1 MGAGTVGGTVLR
13 TASSPLRGREQ
24 AQINVAHIVNFR
36 GWPGLSDWHAPPI
49 PRATRRLSAGVSM
62 TLCAAADIGADG
74 DTFGL
79 GAVLVCYGTSRLHSI
94 LLVPDDIT
102 PTARAKVKRWAW
114 RHRVP
119 TATRSPALVSR
130 HSL

>member
-1 MGAGTVGGTVLR
+1 MGAGTAGGTVLR

-62 TLCAAADIGADG
+62 TLFAAADIGADG

-79 GAVLVCYGTSRLHSI
+79 SAVLVCYGTSRLHSI
-94 LLVPDDIT
+94 LAC
-102 PTARAKVKRWAW
+102 AR
-114 RHRVP
+114 RHYADRSSQGQTLGMAAP
-119 TATRSPALVSR
+119 GAYRHWSPALVSR